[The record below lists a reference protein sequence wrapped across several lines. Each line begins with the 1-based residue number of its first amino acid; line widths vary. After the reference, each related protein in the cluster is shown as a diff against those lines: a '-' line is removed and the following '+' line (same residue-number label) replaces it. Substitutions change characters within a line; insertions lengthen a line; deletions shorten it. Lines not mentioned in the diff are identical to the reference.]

1 MIYLSFVCCSCSCHS
16 MTEWNECLHPHWPE
30 PHGPWL
36 FDTLEIQIEF
46 SMSQPIRSESDDLM
60 SG

>member
-1 MIYLSFVCCSCSCHS
+1 

-46 SMSQPIRSESDDLM
+46 SMSQPNLTLVLSYNEAYACKQHLQS
-60 SG
+60 